1 MQAYKMYIYKN
12 FYMFLVVFKDLKIKS
27 VTVIDIHGHNK
38 LLLHSLTNSTTGTN
52 KRAFMSDT

>member
-38 LLLHSLTNSTTGTN
+38 LLLHSLTNKRGTN